1 MDMCILFSGS
11 KTATYMTFRFIDIEY
26 RSCLFCQ
33 CHVYLWQ
40 TFRHVFMNGL
50 LTHAICLCL
59 LSYRGIFLHNVCT
72 NFNCSFFNILFQR
85 NPLQYSFLHC
95 MQGSYILFFQTF
107 IAAVPVVQPAAVDD
121 MHFSVHTSASQ
132 LP

>member
-1 MDMCILFSGS
+1 MRDVSAYSVSVFTVASNIA
-11 KTATYMTFRFIDIEY
+11 KT
-26 RSCLFCQ
+26 
-33 CHVYLWQ
+33 
-40 TFRHVFMNGL
+40 
-50 LTHAICLCL
+50 
-59 LSYRGIFLHNVCT
+59 
-72 NFNCSFFNILFQR
+72 
-85 NPLQYSFLHC
+85 PLQYLFLHC